1 MKSVNK
7 STEMLVKIALLSA
20 IAVVLMVFEFPI
32 LPAFPFLKIDLSD
45 LPAVIGAFGFGP
57 MVGIVIELIK
67 NILIILVKGTGTAGV
82 GELANFIVGASY
94 VGMAGLI
101 YKKNKTKTG
110 AVISLAAATIAMT
123 IVGVLA
129 NYYILVPLYKLQL
142 QGADYITKYIVSG
155 IVPFNLIK
163 GIMVSA
169 ITMLAYN
176 KISIVIR
183 AEGFKSKNAA

>member
-57 MVGIVIELIK
+57 IVGIVIELIK